1 MTVHSHVR
9 IDVFFLITSLPNP
22 LPQKYLYWIFQYVM
36 IFPSC
41 LLPLGCH
48 RRQMLRQYLRGFAF
62 SSSACMCGSISTVL
76 WLLALF
82 SIAPS
87 SPLTGAIEAFRPV
100 SFWESLLRHTLV
112 RVFNNNKQS
121 PVQSNLKDG
130 KKGETCITEV
140 LAQKRKSQDTN
151 LFSVP
156 VRHVSSLL
164 PFPFFHMR
172 WSARK
177 YFFNYLQ
184 MFIFFWLPQGQTQSL
199 FYYHLFFLPQSQHRA
214 ISK

>member
-1 MTVHSHVR
+1 MSGLMFSFWSPACLILFHKSIYTEFSSTSW
-9 IDVFFLITSLPNP
+9 FFLA
-22 LPQKYLYWIFQYVM
+22 VC
-36 IFPSC
+36 C
-41 LLPLGCH
+41 LLAATGDRCWDNIWV
-48 RRQMLRQYLRGFAF
+48 FAF
-62 SSSACMCGSISTVL
+62 SSSAYMCGSISTVL

-82 SIAPS
+82 SISPS

-121 PVQSNLKDG
+121 PVQSNLKDS